1 MSKRLSESKGK
12 LMNAV
17 EIHKEKMGGVMV
29 FKGTRVPV
37 RNLFDYLKAGES
49 VKDFLEDFPSVSYEQ
64 VREVLQKAETIVE
77 GESAA

>member
-1 MSKRLSESKGK
+1 
-12 LMNAV
+12 MNAV
-17 EIHKEKMGGVMV
+17 EIDEKKMGGVMV

-49 VKDFLEDFPSVSYEQ
+49 VKDFLEDFPTVNYEQ

-77 GESAA
+77 NESAA

>member
-1 MSKRLSESKGK
+1 
-12 LMNAV
+12 MNTV
-17 EIHKEKMGGVMV
+17 EVNEKKMGGVMV

-49 VKDFLEDFPSVSYEQ
+49 VKDFLEDFPTVSFEQ

-77 GESAA
+77 SESAA

>member
-1 MSKRLSESKGK
+1 
-12 LMNAV
+12 MNAV

>member
-1 MSKRLSESKGK
+1 
-12 LMNAV
+12 MNAV
-17 EIHKEKMGGVMV
+17 EIDEKKMGGVMV

-64 VREVLQKAETIVE
+64 VREVLQKAETVVE
-77 GESAA
+77 SEVAA

>member
-1 MSKRLSESKGK
+1 
-12 LMNAV
+12 MNAV
-17 EIHKEKMGGVMV
+17 EVQKEKMGGVMV

>member
-1 MSKRLSESKGK
+1 
-12 LMNAV
+12 
-17 EIHKEKMGGVMV
+17 MV

>member
-1 MSKRLSESKGK
+1 M
-12 LMNAV
+12 MNAV

-49 VKDFLEDFPSVSYEQ
+49 VKEFLEDFPSVSYEQ

-77 GESAA
+77 GETAA

>member
-1 MSKRLSESKGK
+1 
-12 LMNAV
+12 MNAV
-17 EIHKEKMGGVMV
+17 EVNEKKMGGVMV

-49 VKDFLEDFPSVSYEQ
+49 VKDFLEDFPTVSFEQ

-77 GESAA
+77 SESAA

>member
-1 MSKRLSESKGK
+1 
-12 LMNAV
+12 MNAV
-17 EIHKEKMGGVMV
+17 EVDEKKMGGVMV

-49 VKDFLEDFPSVSYEQ
+49 VKEFLEDFPTVSYEQ

-77 GESAA
+77 SESAA

>member
-1 MSKRLSESKGK
+1 MEECR
-12 LMNAV
+12 MNAV
-17 EIHKEKMGGVMV
+17 EVDEKKVGGVMV

-64 VREVLQKAETIVE
+64 VREVLQKAETVVE

>member
-1 MSKRLSESKGK
+1 
-12 LMNAV
+12 MNAV
-17 EIHKEKMGGVMV
+17 EVDEKKLGGVMV

-49 VKDFLEDFPSVSYEQ
+49 VKEFLEDFPSVSYEQ

-77 GESAA
+77 SEVAA

>member
-1 MSKRLSESKGK
+1 
-12 LMNAV
+12 MNAV
-17 EIHKEKMGGVMV
+17 EVDEKKMGGVMV

-49 VKDFLEDFPSVSYEQ
+49 VKEFLEDFPTVSYEQ

-77 GESAA
+77 SETAA

>member
-1 MSKRLSESKGK
+1 
-12 LMNAV
+12 MNAV
-17 EIHKEKMGGVMV
+17 EVDEKKVGGVMV

-49 VKDFLEDFPSVSYEQ
+49 VKEFLEDFPSVSYEQ

-77 GESAA
+77 SEVAA